1 MFVVVRGKTKMY
13 LFDDIYVSRIYYLRE
28 NNEKPEYSTSRPVA
42 IHLYRYDETVV
53 ALMLVIRKK
62 PTRQEVETKSVLSLQ
77 KVLQRIPIQFEQGTL
92 SWLRLEEQQDLS
104 ALLIH
109 TNISQEQ
116 LSSFTELRLTS
127 IVRDKNLKKGLWILL
142 PNIKKQALSDIKE
155 ATEQAQKGFL
165 FDSKPVASFI
175 QDRGDVQEIQE
186 EVLPR
191 KRIFLMSKI
200 RSSIVIK
207 RSPEA
212 VFSHFSDI
220 TQPLLNT
227 RINRSKARIHWSFG
241 TPNTLN
247 VHLPQF
253 KVIQQTPEEPL
264 QVGTNFLIEA
274 HTSSN
279 VSSKLICQISEYE
292 PPYRIS
298 CTFGGKFLPSG
309 ETKIILIPVIEGTRV
324 KATVILR
331 DGYYGI
337 AGLFLYLLIKK
348 QTKLDMEQIKEEIES
363 RPVPLL

>member
-1 MFVVVRGKTKMY
+1 MY

-116 LSSFTELRLTS
+116 LSSFTELRLIS

-274 HTSSN
+274 YTSSN
-279 VSSKLICQISEYE
+279 VSSKLVCQISEYE

-298 CTFGGKFLPSG
+298 CTFDGKFFPSG
-309 ETKIILIPVIEGTRV
+309 EIKIILIPVIEGTRV
-324 KATVILR
+324 EATSILR
-331 DGYYGI
+331 NGYYRI
-337 AGLFLYLLIKK
+337 TWLFLYLLIKK
-348 QTKLDMEQIKEEIES
+348 QMKLDMEQIKEEIES